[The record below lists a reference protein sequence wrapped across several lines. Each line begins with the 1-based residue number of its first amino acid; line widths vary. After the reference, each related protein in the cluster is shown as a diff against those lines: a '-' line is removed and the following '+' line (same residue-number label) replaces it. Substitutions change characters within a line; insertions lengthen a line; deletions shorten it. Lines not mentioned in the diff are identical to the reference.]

1 MLQQLYPFDAFSVRE
16 LNLQLMKKIG
26 YSIKSKSDCA
36 KLSDLIFKEGLGLI
50 SQSTLYRILLY
61 DKEHKPF
68 YNTLTIIAKFLGYI
82 DWEDFCKTIH
92 SKKKFHY
99 TNGHV
104 SHTNLEKSLLY
115 QCIQLENYRPLEALF
130 NNILDSEQEAKD
142 SITLMLYD
150 SLVSISDTM
159 PFFNYFGNNT
169 FIKEEFFE
177 HGVDPSFRITNYDE
191 GFNLYLSNY
200 KPDRSIQD
208 LQSFI
213 FGNCIL
219 LRHYYVKGKFDKV
232 LAIGK
237 QLYHNLII
245 SENEL
250 EDIYL
255 FPRMRYL
262 SSKLL
267 FLRVTKSKHIVITDC
282 ILELLKYAKSVYTS
296 LDAFGKRIVFYT
308 IAEVFIQA
316 QIDYVYQEQLKLIFS
331 NEFTLFPK
339 ELIDKPLHKVISYF
353 EPNGLLMQRP

>member
-1 MLQQLYPFDAFSVRE
+1 MAQQIYPFDAFSVRE
-16 LNLQLMKKIG
+16 LNLQLMKKLG

-36 KLSDLIFKEGLGLI
+36 KLSELIFKEGLGLI

-61 DKEHKPF
+61 NKEHKPF
-68 YNTLTIIAKFLGYI
+68 YNTLSIITQFLGYI
-82 DWEDFCKTIH
+82 DWEDFCRTIQ
-92 SKKKFHY
+92 SKKKFEY
-99 TNGHV
+99 TNGHLC
-104 SHTNLEKSLLY
+104 HTNLERSLIY
-115 QCIQLENYRPLEALF
+115 QCIQLENFKPLEALF
-130 NNILDSEQEAKD
+130 NNLEEVEQEAKD
-142 SITLMLYD
+142 SVVLTIFD
-150 SLVSISDTM
+150 SLLVSPNTI
-159 PFFNYFGNNT
+159 PFFNYFNENT

-191 GFNLYLSNY
+191 GFNIYLSNY
-200 KPDRSIQD
+200 KPDRCIKD

-232 LAIGK
+232 LAIGR

-250 EDIYL
+250 EAISL

-267 FLRVTKSKHIVITDC
+267 FIRVTKSKHAVITDC
-282 ILELLKYAKSVYTS
+282 TLDLLKYAKSVYPS
-296 LDAFGKRIVFYT
+296 LDAFSKRIVFYT

-316 QIDYVYQEQLKLIFS
+316 KIDFVYQEQLKLIFS